1 MGIEHDS
8 SVVAATADGTAMPS
22 AADAGG
28 APVGGFTV
36 DLDVYSGPFDV
47 LLGMVANRRLELT
60 EVSLSAITEEFLDY
74 ARGLDFAADMDEA
87 SSFLDIAAILVE
99 AKSAALLPAD
109 SSGEYDAQSMEALR
123 ERDLL
128 FSRLLQYRAFKRA
141 ATELRVRI
149 AANAGRF
156 AHPGRTD
163 GTVAAL
169 LPELVW
175 TLGADEF
182 AGLAA
187 RVLASAPVA
196 EVSTHQLHVPLVD
209 LEEQARLVRA
219 RLDALGEGG
228 SLTFAQL
235 ADDARGRAEVVA
247 RFLAVLALFKQGL
260 VQFRQNGPYE
270 TLHLRWMPS
279 MKVKAPTDAPMTL
292 DDDGRIDGA
301 REDVRGIGGDRA

>member
-1 MGIEHDS
+1 
-8 SVVAATADGTAMPS
+8 MPS
-22 AADAGG
+22 AADTGD
-28 APVGGFTV
+28 APSGGFTV

-141 ATELRVRI
+141 AAEFRVRI

-163 GTVAAL
+163 GTAAAAL

-187 RVLASAPVA
+187 RVLASSPVA

-270 TLHLRWMPS
+270 TLHLRWMPRAKDS
-279 MKVKAPTDAPMTL
+279 ADASATR
-292 DDDGRIDGA
+292 DDDGQDEGVSEDG
-301 REDVRGIGGDRA
+301 RDGGRA